1 MTRGTVD
8 FSPAPS
14 SFFIVFN
21 CTIYLYSM
29 KIIVNESQFKK
40 LILKEDSNEQFI
52 HAKKI
57 VNSNLLRRI
66 EEQIKYSRSHN
77 ELFYEL
83 KRTVMKFISIIKND
97 FSVSSNELS
106 IDIKE
111 LLKYI
116 RRSLDNNR
124 IFNQGIGRNKIG
136 QLYSIIEQELGRFKS
151 VESQSNDSDN
161 DGIPNRLDIDDDN
174 DGVLDPND
182 TELNN

>member
-1 MTRGTVD
+1 
-8 FSPAPS
+8 
-14 SFFIVFN
+14 
-21 CTIYLYSM
+21 M
-29 KIIVNESQFKK
+29 KIIINESQYKK
-40 LILKEDSNEQFI
+40 LILKEGSTQDLKNNDVRQSS
-52 HAKKI
+52 AKKI
-57 VNSNLLRRI
+57 VNNSLLRRL
-66 EEQIKYSRSHN
+66 EDQIHRSRSHN

-124 IFNQGIGRNKIG
+124 IINQGIGRNKIG
-136 QLYSIIEQELGRFKS
+136 QLYSIIEQELNRFKS
-151 VESQSNDSDN
+151 MESQSNDSDN

-182 TELNN
+182 TEPNN

>member
-1 MTRGTVD
+1 
-8 FSPAPS
+8 
-14 SFFIVFN
+14 
-21 CTIYLYSM
+21 M

-40 LILKEDSNEQFI
+40 LILKEDSTQDLKNNDVRQSS
-52 HAKKI
+52 AKKI
-57 VNSNLLRRI
+57 VNNSLLRRL
-66 EEQIKYSRSHN
+66 EEQIKHSRSHN

-124 IFNQGIGRNKIG
+124 IINQGIGRNKIG
-136 QLYSIIEQELGRFKS
+136 QLYSIMEQELKRMKGIDIHDMIDKHNSGVSKS
-151 VESQSNDSDN
+151 MDTDN

-182 TELNN
+182 TTP